1 MLSAALDQ
9 LGGSMPD
16 RHVISKDG
24 TRIAHEIVGSG
35 PTVVLVGGGLTD
47 RTENAPLVPVLAE
60 HVTVI
65 NYDRRGRGASG
76 DTAPYAVAREVE
88 DIDALIDTIG
98 GTAHLFG
105 VSSGGALAL
114 EAAMAGCDVARV
126 GVYEIPWNVDADWPD
141 AWRGYVE
148 QLDRA
153 LAVENRG
160 AAFEAFL
167 RLTGTPAEEIAG
179 MRAAPFWGDLEAI
192 AHTLPYD
199 AACLGNGQPP
209 TDRLG
214 MIRQPVLVLTGDDR
228 PAEAPR
234 WVSALDDAADAI
246 ASAIPVAERDTL
258 ARQSHVP
265 DPAVVA
271 DRLVRFFRD

>member
-1 MLSAALDQ
+1 
-9 LGGSMPD
+9 MPD

-24 TRIAHEIVGSG
+24 TTIAYEITGSG

-47 RTENAPLVPVLAE
+47 RTENAPLVSVLAE

-88 DIDALIDTIG
+88 DVDALIDATG
-98 GTAHLFG
+98 GRAYLFG

-114 EAAMAGCDVARV
+114 EAAIAGHGVSKV
-126 GVYEIPWNVDADWPD
+126 GVYEIPWNVDPDWPD

-153 LAVENRG
+153 LAVEDRA

-167 RLTGTPAEEIAG
+167 RVTGTPDEEIAG

-192 AHTLPYD
+192 ADTLSCD

-209 TDRLG
+209 TARLG
-214 MIRQPVLVLTGDDR
+214 TIRQPVLVLTGDDR
-228 PAEAPR
+228 PAAAPR
-234 WVSALDDAADAI
+234 WVRALDDAADAI

-258 ARQSHVP
+258 ASQSHIP

-271 DRLVRFFRD
+271 DRLVRFFRA

>member
-1 MLSAALDQ
+1 
-9 LGGSMPD
+9 MPD

-24 TRIAHEIVGSG
+24 TRIAYETAGSG
-35 PTVVLVGGGLTD
+35 PTVILVGGGLTD

-60 HVTVI
+60 QVTVVS
-65 NYDRRGRGASG
+65 YDRRGRGASG
-76 DTAPYAVAREVE
+76 DTAPYAVAREVD
-88 DIDALIDTIG
+88 DIDALIDANG
-98 GTAHLFG
+98 DTAYLFG

-114 EAAMAGCDVARV
+114 EAAMAGDGVAKV
-126 GVYEIPWNVDADWPD
+126 GVYEIPWSVDAEWPD

-153 LAVENRG
+153 LAIEDRG

-167 RLTGTPAEEIAG
+167 RVTGTPDEAIAG

-192 AHTLPYD
+192 ADTLRYD

-214 MIRQPVLVLTGDDR
+214 AIRQPVLVLTGDDR

-234 WVSALDDAADAI
+234 WVRALDDAADAI

-271 DRLVRFFRD
+271 DRLLRFFRD

>member
-1 MLSAALDQ
+1 
-9 LGGSMPD
+9 MPD

-24 TRIAHEIVGSG
+24 TKLAFETAGSG
-35 PTVVLVGGGLTD
+35 PTVILVGGGLTD
-47 RTENAPLVPVLAE
+47 RTENAPLVPALAE
-60 HVTVI
+60 HVTVV

-76 DTAPYAVAREVE
+76 DTAAYAVAREVD
-88 DIDALIDTIG
+88 DIDALIEATG

-114 EAAMAGCDVARV
+114 EAAMAGNGVAKV

-141 AWRGYVE
+141 AWRGYVK

-153 LAVENRG
+153 LALEDRG

-167 RLTGTPAEEIAG
+167 RVTGTPDEEIAG
-179 MRAAPFWGDLEAI
+179 MRAGPLWANLEGI
-192 AHTLPYD
+192 AHTLAYD
-199 AACLGNGQPP
+199 AACLGTGKPP
-209 TDRLG
+209 SHRLG
-214 MIRQPVLVLTGDDR
+214 TIRQPVLILTGDDR

-234 WVSALDDAADAI
+234 WVRALDDAADAL
-246 ASAIPVAERDTL
+246 ARVIPVAERDTL
-258 ARQSHVP
+258 TGQSHVP

-271 DRLVRFFRD
+271 DRLIRFLRE